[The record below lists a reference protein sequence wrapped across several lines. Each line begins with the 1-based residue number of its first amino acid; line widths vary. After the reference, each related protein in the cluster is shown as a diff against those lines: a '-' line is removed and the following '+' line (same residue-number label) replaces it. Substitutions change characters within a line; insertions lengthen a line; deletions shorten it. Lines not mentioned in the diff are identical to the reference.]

1 MDIIGV
7 GRSELPGRTMGV
19 QQTMERGAGLQ
30 VIGFMNEIE
39 RLTGYRLTV
48 NEGRR
53 SRPDQRLVWNAYALY
68 LAGRGPWAPKA
79 ALCYTSIHDEI
90 LHGNAVD
97 FGGPGGEVIPADVHA
112 VMVQLAEKY
121 GVYWTGQSFGEWWH
135 FEVNRSRARVQV
147 REGTTRIGAGAAP
160 ADPSTDTAPA
170 EQENDDMSV
179 AVIETKGGSTPGIY
193 MVDHGKHEKWNII
206 RGCSS
211 VDQAMG
217 RLNTWQNMGIRF
229 YAAQTPSLLA
239 GYTDTTSTTDTKT
252 KD

>member
-1 MDIIGV
+1 MDIIEV

-19 QQTMERGAGLQ
+19 PQTMERGAGLQ
-30 VIGFMNEIE
+30 VIGFMNEVE

-53 SRPDQRLVWNAYALY
+53 SRADQRLVWNAYALY
-68 LAGRGPWAPKA
+68 LAGRGPWAPRA
-79 ALCYTSIHDEI
+79 ARCYTSIHDEE

-97 FGGPGGEVIPADVHA
+97 FGGPGGEVIPAVVHA
-112 VMVQLAEKY
+112 VMVQLRDEF

-135 FEVNRSRARVQV
+135 FEVTRSKARVQV
-147 REGTTRIGAGAAP
+147 PEGTTRGGAVP
-160 ADPSTDTAPA
+160 ADPTTVTPA

-179 AVIETKGGSTPGIY
+179 AVIEIEGGSAPGIY
-193 MVDHGKHEKWNII
+193 MADHGKHEKWNII

-211 VDQAMG
+211 VKQAMG
-217 RLNTWQNMGIRF
+217 RLNTWQKMGIRY
-229 YAAQTPSLLA
+229 YAAQAPVLLA
-239 GYTDTTSTTDTKT
+239 GYTDTTHTSDAKT